1 MCRGDFGRLGHGDAR
16 DVFIPRSIPGLSGKR
31 VRDVACGDTHTLVST
46 FGAELW
52 GFGRNQN
59 GQLGLGHT
67 DDEFAPICVED
78 LKVCIPAQSCICQS
92 NKRHM
97 HCRGI
102 WAQRPF

>member
-1 MCRGDFGRLGHGDAR
+1 MLLCRGDFGRLGHGDAR
-16 DVFIPRSIPGLSGKR
+16 DVFIPRAIPGLSGKR

-78 LKVCIPAQSCICQS
+78 LKVCGTAESCVDQFIMF
-92 NKRHM
+92 H
-97 HCRGI
+97 
-102 WAQRPF
+102 